1 MTIKTIKTR
10 IISMTPNE
18 HAAFIRALE
27 QAKEGRTVHS
37 GSVELD
43 DGSQLCVCVES
54 EEDTRRR
61 EDEAHEAKR
70 AREEER
76 RNRY

>member
-1 MTIKTIKTR
+1 MRIRTIKTR
-10 IISMTPNE
+10 IISMTANE

-43 DGSQLCVCVES
+43 DGSQLCVCVQS
-54 EEDTRRR
+54 QEEIDER
-61 EDEAHEAKR
+61 EKAARDAR
-70 AREEER
+70 NAREEER